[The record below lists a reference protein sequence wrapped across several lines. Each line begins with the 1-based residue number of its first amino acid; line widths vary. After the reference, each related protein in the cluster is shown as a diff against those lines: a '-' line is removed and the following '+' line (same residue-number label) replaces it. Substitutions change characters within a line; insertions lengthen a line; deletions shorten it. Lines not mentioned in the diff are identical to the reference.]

1 VREVPAAAAAGR
13 LRRLAAERPAR
24 AGGVLH
30 ALPRHDRAHRGRP
43 GLRDRHR
50 HPARVRGRTPRRLRR
65 RPLGR
70 RGVARRRHRA
80 RVLPRLH
87 PQVPL
92 RRRAGL
98 VPDDRQAER
107 HDDRDAPDQLL
118 RPGRPAHRRV
128 GRRVGRPGPPDPA
141 RHRARLDPAGDRG
154 PHDARRRLRGAERR
168 LRAHRPGEGDQART
182 PARPAHPEERH
193 AARGDDDRPPGRPAA
208 VRRRA
213 HRDRLRVQRHR
224 QLPRRLRLQ
233 RRLPGDA
240 GLRAHDRRRLRAGE
254 PARRRVVRADRP
266 PAEEAAVSANELPV
280 TDGAAAAPLHAS
292 IHGDGPAGADH
303 GGEGVWARAWRTLRR
318 NPVAIIGFVI
328 VAVFVLV
335 AVLAPLLAPYA
346 GSALPGRADVR
357 PTLIPGP
364 SAEYPLGLDRYG
376 GDVLSK
382 LIWGAQASLLV
393 GVLSTLFRLT
403 GGLLLGLLAGWFGKW
418 VDFAV
423 MRLVDLM
430 LSVPSLLLAVS
441 IAAIVGQSSMA
452 VIIAIGVVQVP
463 IFARLLRG
471 SMLAQKGQ
479 DYVLAASALGLT
491 RRSVTMS
498 HVLPNSVGPVIV

>member
-1 VREVPAAAAAGR
+1 M
-13 LRRLAAERPAR
+13 
-24 AGGVLH
+24 
-30 ALPRHDRAHRGRP
+30 
-43 GLRDRHR
+43 
-50 HPARVRGRTPRRLRR
+50 
-65 RPLGR
+65 
-70 RGVARRRHRA
+70 
-80 RVLPRLH
+80 
-87 PQVPL
+87 
-92 RRRAGL
+92 
-98 VPDDRQAER
+98 
-107 HDDRDAPDQLL
+107 
-118 RPGRPAHRRV
+118 
-128 GRRVGRPGPPDPA
+128 
-141 RHRARLDPAGDRG
+141 
-154 PHDARRRLRGAERR
+154 
-168 LRAHRPGEGDQART
+168 
-182 PARPAHPEERH
+182 
-193 AARGDDDRPPGRPAA
+193 
-208 VRRRA
+208 
-213 HRDRLRVQRHR
+213 
-224 QLPRRLRLQ
+224 
-233 RRLPGDA
+233 
-240 GLRAHDRRRLRAGE
+240 
-254 PARRRVVRADRP
+254 
-266 PAEEAAVSANELPV
+266 SANELPV

-335 AVLAPLLAPYA
+335 AVLAPLLAPY
-346 GSALPGRADVR
+346 GGTELPGRADVR

-393 GVLSTLFRLT
+393 GVLSTLFGLT

-498 HVLPNSVGPVIV
+498 HVLPNSVGPVIVQATLSLATAVIEAAALSFLGLGGGEPSTAEWGRMLTAAQQELAVAPRLAILPGICIAVTALGFTLVGESLREALDPRNRTRR